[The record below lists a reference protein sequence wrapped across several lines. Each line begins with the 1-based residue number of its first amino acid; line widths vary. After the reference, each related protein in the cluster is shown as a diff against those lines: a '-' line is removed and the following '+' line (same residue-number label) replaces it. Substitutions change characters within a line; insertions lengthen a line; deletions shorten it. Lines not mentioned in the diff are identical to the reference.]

1 MNYSIDSKIKIN
13 DDIDLYSIS
22 IDHECGFGE
31 RLVIELSSD
40 ITEEEINKI
49 IKDRHDCFDSV
60 IDYSYMV
67 KTILDN
73 KIYYDEYNNLIED
86 QLEENQS
93 EVN

>member
-13 DDIDLYSIS
+13 DDIDLYSIT
-22 IDHECGFGE
+22 IDHGCGFGE
-31 RLVIELSSD
+31 RMVIELSSD

-49 IKDRHDCFDSV
+49 VKDRHDCFDSI
-60 IDYSYMV
+60 IDYSFMV
-67 KTILDN
+67 KRILDN

-86 QLEENQS
+86 QLEENPP